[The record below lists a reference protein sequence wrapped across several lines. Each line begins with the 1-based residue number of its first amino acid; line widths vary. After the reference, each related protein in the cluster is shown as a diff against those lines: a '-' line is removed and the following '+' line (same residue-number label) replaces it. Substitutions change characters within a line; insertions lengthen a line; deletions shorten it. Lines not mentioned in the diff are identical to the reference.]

1 MASQD
6 KQQKRAQR
14 AKIKAKQ
21 NRSGRKP
28 QTPVHS
34 LFASPLVDNPF
45 DDVKIDLSTF
55 DFKDL
60 VENGF
65 DPADFEDLF
74 EAMHAAEAISQLAL
88 CAVFIQYPVLEMVL
102 SEEDG
107 EQATDFMMGLL
118 ITYRALFHN
127 EDEDTALEWIET
139 DAFQND
145 YQKATDL
152 LVMRNESQRRG
163 R

>member
-152 LVMRNESQRRG
+152 LVMRNESLRRG